1 MRGPC
6 LHLATESMEALRTM
20 RADSEFYFFFHF
32 FEVPQKNASD
42 FRKLLR
48 A

>member
-6 LHLATESMEALRTM
+6 LHPATESMEALRTT
-20 RADSEFYFFFHF
+20 RTNSEFYFFFHF
-32 FEVPQKNASD
+32 FEVAQNNASD